1 MFEAKRTVLETLSS
15 IGYDKEFMV
24 TFQKS
29 NGTWRTMRCK
39 MPVPDKPK
47 FTEPKNIP
55 VWDLVEDAWRSFSVD
70 RVHAITS
77 NPTFVK
83 W

>member
-1 MFEAKRTVLETLSS
+1 MFTAKETVLRTLEA

-29 NGTWRTMRCK
+29 NGDFRTMTCK

-47 FTEPKNIP
+47 FEEPSVIK
-55 VWDLVEDAWRSFSVD
+55 VWETAIDEWRSFSVD
-70 RVHAITS
+70 RVHTITS
-77 NPTFVK
+77 NPVFME

>member
-1 MFEAKRTVLETLSS
+1 MVMTNFTAKETVLRTLET

-29 NGTWRTMRCK
+29 DDSFRTMRCK
-39 MPVPDKPK
+39 MPMPDKPK
-47 FTEPKNIP
+47 FGEPKNIP

-70 RVHAITS
+70 RVHTITS
-77 NPTFVK
+77 I
-83 W
+83 